1 MILTQSTAAYIQASP
16 VRTITNQTSS
26 FRHFMVYLDTLLSS
40 AITGSIG
47 IIKNGLG
54 VLTLSG
60 NNTYAGNAAINAG
73 VLTIT
78 DLTALPGWNTNGRYS
93 VESGATLAVYN
104 AVTDANVITI
114 LGTTNFNAGSAIGFD
129 TTSGNRTY
137 PNVIANT
144 ANGALGLTKLGANTL
159 TISGANSYTGP
170 TLVIAGTLATSTA
183 NRIPDASAVTILSGA
198 IITLGGSDTLATLA
212 GSGTLT
218 CGANSLT
225 LNSANS
231 ATFSGTLT
239 NTAGTFFKSGAGTQT
254 LAGSTTVAAN
264 VRLDA
269 GGIISSGTFTQT
281 AAASPRNF
289 QIAINSG
296 TTATLTVSAGTM
308 TITGLFFGEN
318 NGGSGTINC
327 NAGTLQNNGET
338 WMAGLSS
345 TLNVNGGTFNGSSYD
360 IGGGGGTTTSTI
372 NITSGTFALTG
383 NLRWGIGGASSTSV
397 INLDGGTFRCNNW
410 FRNGGTNT
418 FNFNGGTFT
427 TNTNGLTITQPL
439 ISCLIKSGGAIF
451 DNAVTLVFDTVLANA
466 PSVSGNLVKN
476 GVGTLILRQA
486 NTFSGAITINTGSL
500 NFGNGSTTGSAGS
513 SSGITNNATLT
524 FNRSNIMTQGT
535 DFPVISGSGTVIQ
548 SGSGTTILGI
558 SNSYTGETRINAG
571 ILQLG
576 HASGFGSGDIR
587 FTGGTMRYGSGITTD
602 VSSRI
607 VNNSSAIRIDTNG
620 QNVEFT
626 SLGSTN
632 TAGLVK
638 SGAGI
643 LTMSGSGNTYTGANT
658 INAGEVTFSG
668 TYTSN
673 NNVSI
678 NGAANPV
685 INISGNFIQT
695 FTGSGVRSFQIAL
708 NLGNTGTANISGSA
722 VVSLGAGMMLGDN
735 NGGAGT
741 MNVSGGT
748 VNTNGGVWLAGS
760 NSILNITGGT
770 FTATS
775 GTECGGG
782 SGTTTSTITV
792 SGTGTM
798 NANSLIIG
806 RGSTGATSVIN
817 VNSGGTLTT
826 TGISHVFTAA
836 PSTINL
842 NGGTFTSLNTMTIPS
857 TISLVVKSGGAV
869 LNASAGQLNIPS
881 ALTTDGTGGG
891 LVKQGTGNVSLTGVN
906 TYTGSTS
913 TLAGNLIVSSAS
925 FQVNTG
931 NKCNQVT
938 FTNTSVTANFAIAP
952 TIGDIF
958 KFFIGSTVQTGL
970 SVTLTGTG
978 VAGRSGI
985 YDSAT
990 STLTIT

>member
-60 NNTYAGNAAINAG
+60 NNTYAGNAAINTG

-104 AVTDANVITI
+104 AVTDANVVTI

-144 ANGALGLTKLGANTL
+144 AKGALGLTKLGVNTL

-198 IITLGGSDTLATLA
+198 TITLGGADTLATLA
-212 GSGTLT
+212 GAGTLT
-218 CGANSLT
+218 CGANALT

-231 ATFSGTLT
+231 ETFSGTLT
-239 NTAGTFFKSGAGTQT
+239 NTAGTFIKTGSGVQT
-254 LAGSTTVAAN
+254 LSGSTTVAAQ
-264 VRLDA
+264 VRLDG
-269 GGIISSGTFTQT
+269 GGIVSSGTFTQT
-281 AAASPRNF
+281 AVAGARNF
-289 QIAINSG
+289 QIALAGG
-296 TTATLTVSAGTM
+296 TTATLTVSGGTM
-308 TITGLFFGEN
+308 TVTGLFFGEN
-318 NGGSGTINC
+318 NGGSATVNC

-338 WMAGLSS
+338 WMAGLASI
-345 TLNVNGGTFNGSSYD
+345 LNVDGGTFSGSSYD
-360 IGGGGGTTTSTI
+360 IGGGGGTTTSI
-372 NITSGTFALTG
+372 VNLTSGTFALTG
-383 NLRWGIGGASSTSV
+383 GLRWGIGGASATSV

-418 FNFNGGTFT
+418 FNFNGGAFT
-427 TNTNGLTITQPL
+427 TNTNNLTITQPL

-451 DNAVTLVFDTVLANA
+451 GNAVTLIFDTVLANA
-466 PSVSGNLVKN
+466 PSVSGNLVMN
-476 GVGTLILRQA
+476 GTGTLILRQA
-486 NTFSGAITINTGSL
+486 NTFSGTITINAGSL

-524 FNRSNIMTQGT
+524 FNRSNTMTQGT
-535 DFPVISGSGTVIQ
+535 DFPVISGSGTAVQ
-548 SGSGTTILGI
+548 SGSGTTILGL

-576 HASGFGSGDIR
+576 HAGGFGSGDIR

-620 QNVEFT
+620 QNVDFA

-632 TAGLVK
+632 TGGLVK
-638 SGAGI
+638 TGTGI
-643 LTMSGSGNTYTGANT
+643 LTMSGSGNTYTGVNT
-658 INAGEVTFSG
+658 ISAGEATFSG
-668 TYTSN
+668 TYTATN
-673 NNVSI
+673 AVNI
-678 NGAANPV
+678 NGSANP
-685 INISGNFIQT
+685 ILNISGNFTQT
-695 FTGSGVRSFQIAL
+695 FTGSGVRSFQLAVSA
-708 NLGNTGTANISGSA
+708 GTTATVNVSGSA
-722 VVSLGAGMMLGDN
+722 VVTLNGGMMLGDN
-735 NGGAGT
+735 GGGNGTFNQTGGTVSTSTSGTWLAGAVCLL
-741 MNVSGGT
+741 NVSGGT
-748 VNTNGGVWLAGS
+748 
-760 NSILNITGGT
+760 
-770 FTATS
+770 FTTP
-775 GTECGGG
+775 GIECGGG
-782 SGTTTSTITV
+782 TGAGTLTV
-792 SGTGTM
+792 SGTGTI
-798 NANSLIIG
+798 NAGSLILN
-806 RGSTGATSVIN
+806 RGSGAGVSAVLN
-817 VNSGGTLTT
+817 VNGGTLTT
-826 TGISHVFTAA
+826 TGISHVTTARPA
-836 PSTINL
+836 TINF
-842 NGGTFTSLNTMTIPS
+842 NSGAFTSLNTMTIPS
-857 TISLVVKSGGAV
+857 TVSCIVKSGGAI
-869 LNASAGQLNIPS
+869 LNPSAGQLNIPS

-891 LVKQGTGNVSLTGVN
+891 LVKQGVGNVSLTGVN

-913 TLAGNLIVSSAS
+913 TLVGNLIVSSAS

-938 FTNTSVTANFAIAP
+938 FTNTSVTANFTIAP
-952 TIGDIF
+952 TIGDTF

-978 VAGRSGI
+978 VAGRSGT